1 MLELK
6 FLNNWNKEHQVILDK
21 IKSLAEMPDEIYVQK
36 SKFTLLS
43 DLLLKL
49 CTSRNVKSSFKD
61 LTSLI
66 ILFLNMYRKNY
77 PIDVYS
83 GDIKGSQLKP
93 EDNLNIKRI
102 IRQEL
107 INSNPNQ

>member
-1 MLELK
+1 MEIK
-6 FLNNWNKEHQVILDK
+6 ILNKWNKEHQVILDK

-49 CTSRNVKSSFKD
+49 CTSRNVKSNFKD

-77 PIDVYS
+77 PIDAYS
-83 GDIKGSQLKP
+83 ADTKGSQLKP

-102 IRQEL
+102 LQQEL
-107 INSNPNQ
+107 ISSNPIQ

>member
-1 MLELK
+1 MEIK
-6 FLNNWNKEHQVILDK
+6 ILNNWNKEHQVILDK
-21 IKSLAEMPDEIYVQK
+21 IKSLAEMSDEIYVQK

-49 CTSRNVKSSFKD
+49 CTSRNVKSNFKD

-66 ILFLNMYRKNY
+66 LLFLNMYRKNY
-77 PIDVYS
+77 PIDIYS
-83 GDIKGSQLKP
+83 ASTKESQLKP
-93 EDNLNIKRI
+93 HDNLILKHI
-102 IRQEL
+102 LRQEL